1 MKFSHFFTAAVIT
14 LIITSATAQEAVK
27 DINQTTADTK
37 EISTEIKNADAD
49 TKDTAADIKKAKAD
63 AKKAAAEKKAKN
75 DNPPKTLLQIKDSR
89 FSGYGGISTSYTRI
103 GDTNSCLVGGRA
115 GLIINDKAVIGFSG
129 MGLAYP
135 TDREELTGSEYNGV
149 FDKTSFGY
157 GGFMA
162 EYYFNPKDLIVFSAG
177 TIIGSGGLLFY
188 DNNTDDDDDE
198 DYEYSYDNFFVIEP
212 ELHVYVNVTRFCR
225 IGIGASYRFTEGI
238 DSGVLKDKDF
248 RGPSASAMVQ
258 FGWF

>member
-1 MKFSHFFTAAVIT
+1 M
-14 LIITSATAQEAVK
+14 
-27 DINQTTADTK
+27 
-37 EISTEIKNADAD
+37 
-49 TKDTAADIKKAKAD
+49 
-63 AKKAAAEKKAKN
+63 
-75 DNPPKTLLQIKDSR
+75 KDSR
-89 FSGYGGISTSYTRI
+89 FSGYGGISSSYTRI
-103 GDTNSCLVGGRA
+103 GDTNSWLMGGRA
-115 GLIINDKAVIGFSG
+115 GVIINDKTVLGFGG
-129 MGLAYP
+129 MGLVYP
-135 TDREELTGSEYNGV
+135 TDREDLTGSDYNGV

-157 GGFMA
+157 GGFLA

-188 DNNTDDDDDE
+188 DNNHHDEDDE
-198 DYEYSYDNFFVIEP
+198 DYDYSYDNFFVIEP

>member
-1 MKFSHFFTAAVIT
+1 MKVSHLFTAAVIAFF
-14 LIITSATAQEAVK
+14 LTSAAAQDAVT
-27 DINQTTADTK
+27 DNNQGTTDTK
-37 EISTEIKNADAD
+37 EISTEIKNADAG
-49 TKDTAADIKKAKAD
+49 TKDAVADAKKAKAE

-103 GDTNSCLVGGRA
+103 GDTNSCLVGGR
-115 GLIINDKAVIGFSG
+115 GGVIINDKTVFGFGG
-129 MGLAYP
+129 MGLVYP

-149 FDKTSFGY
+149 FDKASFGY
-157 GGFMA
+157 GGFLA

-177 TIIGSGGLLFY
+177 TIIGGGGLLFY
-188 DNNTDDDDDE
+188 DNDANDDE
-198 DYEYSYDNFFVIEP
+198 EDDYDYNYDNFFVIEP